1 MEAIKKLVE
10 NWNDDL
16 IPCYEDIAENIYS
29 DFGKSTL
36 SYDFS
41 LPFGQIKRI
50 TYQIIGNEVG
60 TVTIKYMDRFRGEDG
75 CKTVDDEDICLFY
88 IDKANEYITAYLEKM
103 IPIWDKEKETWNEQL
118 DRMRTSQIYR

>member
-29 DFGKSTL
+29 DFGKSLL

-60 TVTIKYMDRFRGEDG
+60 TVTIKYIDRFKGDDG
-75 CKTVDDEDICLFY
+75 RIVDDEDICLFY
-88 IDKANEYITAYLEKM
+88 IDKANKYITAYLEKM
-103 IPIWDKEKETWNEQL
+103 IPIWDKEKESWNKQL

>member
-1 MEAIKKLVE
+1 MEAIKKVIE
-10 NWNDDL
+10 NWNEDL
-16 IPCYEDIAENIYS
+16 IPCYEDIAINIYS
-29 DFGKSTL
+29 DGKSIL

-88 IDKANEYITAYLEKM
+88 IDKANEYIAAYLEKM
-103 IPIWDKEKETWNEQL
+103 IPIWDKEKESWNRQL
-118 DRMRTSQIYR
+118 DRMRTSPIYR

>member
-10 NWNDDL
+10 NWNEDL

-29 DFGKSTL
+29 DFGKSIL

>member
-10 NWNDDL
+10 NWNEDL
-16 IPCYEDIAENIYS
+16 IPCYEDIAINIYS
-29 DFGKSTL
+29 DFGKSIL

-50 TYQIIGNEVG
+50 TYQIIGNEVV
-60 TVTIKYMDRFRGEDG
+60 TVTIKYMDRFRGDDG

-103 IPIWDKEKETWNEQL
+103 IPIWDKEKESWNRQL
-118 DRMRTSQIYR
+118 DRMRTSPIYR

>member
-16 IPCYEDIAENIYS
+16 IPCYEDIAINIYS
-29 DFGKSTL
+29 DFGKSLL
-36 SYDFS
+36 SYDFT

-103 IPIWDKEKETWNEQL
+103 IPIWDKEKDSWNKQL

>member
-10 NWNDDL
+10 NWNEDL

-29 DFGKSTL
+29 DFGKSVL

-103 IPIWDKEKETWNEQL
+103 TPIWDKEKETWNEQL
-118 DRMRTSQIYR
+118 DRMRTSQSYR

>member
-1 MEAIKKLVE
+1 MKAIKKVVE
-10 NWNDDL
+10 NWNEDL

-29 DFGKSTL
+29 DSGKSIL

-41 LPFGQIKRI
+41 LPFGLIKRI
-50 TYQIIGNEVG
+50 IYEIMKGEVDA
-60 TVTIKYMDRFRGEDG
+60 VTIQYIEPFKGIKE

-103 IPIWDKEKETWNEQL
+103 SPIWDKENEEWRQQL
-118 DRMRTSQIYR
+118 QRMCTNPIYR

>member
-10 NWNDDL
+10 NWNEDL
-16 IPCYEDIAENIYS
+16 IPCYEDIAANIYS
-29 DFGKSTL
+29 DFGKSIL

-103 IPIWDKEKETWNEQL
+103 IPIWDKEKESWNKQL

>member
-1 MEAIKKLVE
+1 MESIKKVVE
-10 NWNDDL
+10 NWNEDL

-29 DFGKSTL
+29 DFGKSIL

-50 TYQIIGNEVG
+50 IYEIIKGEVDA
-60 TVTIKYMDRFRGEDG
+60 VTIQYIDPFKGIKE
-75 CKTVDDEDICLFY
+75 CKTVDDEDICQFY

-103 IPIWDKEKETWNEQL
+103 SPIWDKENEERKQQL
-118 DRMRTSQIYR
+118 HRMCTSQSYR

>member
-1 MEAIKKLVE
+1 MEDLKKVVE

-16 IPCYEDIAENIYS
+16 IPCYEEIAENIYS
-29 DFGKSTL
+29 NFGKSIL
-36 SYDFS
+36 SYDFN

-50 TYQIIGNEVG
+50 TYQIIGNEVDA
-60 TVTIKYMDRFRGEDG
+60 VTIKYIDRFKGEDG

-103 IPIWDKEKETWNEQL
+103 IPIWDRENEEWRQQL
-118 DRMRTSQIYR
+118 QQMCTSPIYR